1 MLEQAQRLHRQF
13 FRFGR
18 AVEAQPRWEPP
29 VDIVAYGDEVQVTLA
44 LPGVAPDDID
54 VHAEDGLIVVV
65 AVRALPVQ
73 RHATALHRLEIPYGR
88 FERRIALP
96 AARYE
101 LTERSYTNGCLV
113 LNLRLR

>member
-1 MLEQAQRLHRQF
+1 MLEQAQRLQRQF

-29 VDIVAYGDEVQVTLA
+29 VDIVAYGEEVQVTVA
-44 LPGVAPDDID
+44 LPGVAPEHVE
-54 VHAEDGLIVVV
+54 VHAEGGLIVV
-65 AVRALPVQ
+65 AAARPLSVQ

-96 AARYE
+96 AGTYRLMDQGCA
-101 LTERSYTNGCLV
+101 NGCLI
-113 LNLRLR
+113 LRLTLT